1 MLKHKDHDIVLIRH
15 AESLFNEA
23 TYTHGVEL
31 GLINKGWLSMTED
44 PEFNTR
50 VTYNKMFMD
59 PPISKNG

>member
-1 MLKHKDHDIVLIRH
+1 MLNHKDRDIVLIRH

-23 TYTHGVEL
+23 TCTHGIEL
-31 GLINKGWLSMTED
+31 GLMNKGWLGMIEN

-59 PPISKNG
+59 PPISKHG